1 MVCDTCSHSALFLLA
16 TSVPISWAGISKNR
30 LVKSLETV
38 TRPSKSGMLLTCGW
52 NMTRRMGLL
61 ANWRTGAA
69 IIAAALVVCGEA
81 CAHASG
87 GGSLGFL
94 SNIFTGSISKGSQ
107 TAPSGQH
114 PGTSVQAQA
123 APTTGSTPLPWS
135 GENGA
140 SGHPLMNASAI
151 REAAANFDNCVA
163 SMWPSAARRNISRA
177 SFERFTAGLTPDLR
191 IMDLMD
197 SQPEF
202 TKSIWN
208 YLDILV
214 NDNRLVRGREILA
227 KYKLQFDV
235 VEKAYGIDRYAI
247 AAIWGIESNYSTQMG
262 DRNVLQST
270 ATLAC
275 IGRRQKYFRDEF
287 LSALEI
293 LHHGDLRP
301 EQMRGSW
308 AGAFGPTQFMPTA
321 FKRYAVDGDGDGRR
335 DVVDNPADLIA
346 STANNLK
353 KDGWQ
358 TGHTWGYEVAVPQGF
373 NYMLADRAKAMTI
386 AQWEHLGLKRAG
398 GQSIPHPTEKA
409 YLLAPAGAKG
419 PGFLMLQNFRVIMKY
434 NPAEAYALA
443 IGHFADRLRGGA
455 PFVQPWPRQERELSR
470 AERLELQQ
478 LLAQRGFY
486 RGVPDGQLGGQTRE
500 ALRGFQISI
509 GAPADGFASSEVL
522 EWLRGR

>member
-1 MVCDTCSHSALFLLA
+1 
-16 TSVPISWAGISKNR
+16 
-30 LVKSLETV
+30 
-38 TRPSKSGMLLTCGW
+38 
-52 NMTRRMGLL
+52 MTRRVGLL
-61 ANWRTGAA
+61 AKRRNSAV
-69 IIAAALVVCGEA
+69 IIAAVLLLCGPA
-81 CAHASG
+81 RAQSSSG
-87 GGSLGFL
+87 GGPLNFFD
-94 SNIFTGSISKGSQ
+94 NIFTGSLSKGSQ
-107 TAPSGQH
+107 AAPSAQR
-114 PGTSVQAQA
+114 PGASAQAQGAPAASSARPRGGAEA
-123 APTTGSTPLPWS
+123 APAGLPLRS
-135 GENGA
+135 AN
-140 SGHPLMNASAI
+140 AI

-163 SMWPSAARRNISRA
+163 SMWPDAARHNISQA
-177 SFERFTAGLTPDLR
+177 NFQRFTAGLTPDLR

-202 TKSIWN
+202 TKSIWD

-214 NDNRLVRGREILA
+214 NDNRLAKGRDILA
-227 KYKLQFDV
+227 KYKPQFDAA
-235 VEKAYGIDRYAI
+235 EKAYGVDRYAI

-262 DRNVLQST
+262 DRSVLQST

-293 LHHGDLRP
+293 LHRGDLRP

-321 FKRYAVDGDGDGRR
+321 FKRFAVDADGDGRR
-335 DVVDNPADLIA
+335 DVVHNPADLIA

-358 TGHTWGYEVAVPQGF
+358 TGQTWGYEVVVPPGF
-373 NYMLADRAKAMTI
+373 NYMLADRAKAMTT

-398 GQSIPHPTEKA
+398 AQTFPHPAEKA
-409 YLLAPAGAKG
+409 YLLAPAGAEG

-443 IGHFADRLRGGA
+443 IGHFADRLGGGA

-470 AERLELQQ
+470 AERLGLPQ
-478 LLAQRGFY
+478 LLAPRGFY
-486 RGVPDGQLGGQTRE
+486 RGVPDGQLGGLTRE
-500 ALRGFQISI
+500 ALRGFQASI
-509 GAPADGFASSEVL
+509 GVPADGFASSDVL
-522 EWLRGR
+522 ERLRGR

>member
-1 MVCDTCSHSALFLLA
+1 
-16 TSVPISWAGISKNR
+16 
-30 LVKSLETV
+30 
-38 TRPSKSGMLLTCGW
+38 
-52 NMTRRMGLL
+52 MTRRTVFL
-61 ANWRTGAA
+61 ASRRT
-69 IIAAALVVCGEA
+69 AAALLAAALLFFGGALLCGDA
-81 CAHASG
+81 DAQSSSG
-87 GGSLGFL
+87 GGPLNFL
-94 SNIFTGSISKGSQ
+94 SNIFTGSKGNQ
-107 TAPSGQH
+107 TTNPAQPGAAAPSG
-114 PGTSVQAQA
+114 
-123 APTTGSTPLPWS
+123 GSGPQPWS
-135 GENGA
+135 GEDGA
-140 SGHPLMNASAI
+140 SGHPLMTASAI

-163 SMWPSAARRNISRA
+163 GMWPDAARRNITQEN
-177 SFERFTAGLTPDLR
+177 FQQFTAGLTPDLR

-202 TKSIWN
+202 TKSIWD

-214 NDNRLVRGREILA
+214 NDNRLVKGREILA
-227 KYKLQFDV
+227 KYKPQFDA
-235 VEKAYGIDRYAI
+235 VEKAYGVDRYAI

-262 DRNVLQST
+262 DRNVVQST

-275 IGRRQKYFRDEF
+275 VGRRQAYFKDEF
-287 LSALEI
+287 LTALEI
-293 LHHGDLRP
+293 LNRGDLRP

-321 FKRYAVDGDGDGRR
+321 FKRYAVDADNDGRR
-335 DVVDNPADLIA
+335 DVVDDPADLIA

-358 TGHTWGYEVAVPQGF
+358 SGQTWGYEVVVPQGF
-373 NYMLADRAKAMTI
+373 NYMLADRAKVMTL
-386 AQWEHLGLKRAG
+386 AQWEHLGLKHADG
-398 GQSIPHPTEKA
+398 KPFPHPAEKA
-409 YLLAPAGAKG
+409 YLLAPAGAEG

-486 RGVPDGQLGGQTRE
+486 RGTPDGQFGGETRN
-500 ALRGFQISI
+500 ALRGFQASI
-509 GAPADGFASSEVL
+509 GAPADGFASSDVL
-522 EWLRGR
+522 EKLRGADRHFPVRAGNPVPGAVTRFRTAVTLATTFARHP

>member
-1 MVCDTCSHSALFLLA
+1 MAQRTE
-16 TSVPISWAGISKNR
+16 P
-30 LVKSLETV
+30 
-38 TRPSKSGMLLTCGW
+38 
-52 NMTRRMGLL
+52 L
-61 ANWRTGAA
+61 ANKRTSAV
-69 IIAAALVVCGEA
+69 IIAAALLLCGEA
-81 CAHASG
+81 RGQSSG
-87 GGSLGFL
+87 GGGLQNFFD
-94 SNIFTGSISKGSQ
+94 NIFTGSISKGNQ
-107 TAPSGQH
+107 TAPSAQR
-114 PGTSVQAQA
+114 PGASAQA
-123 APTTGSTPLPWS
+123 TPDAGSAPPPWS
-135 GENGA
+135 GEDGA
-140 SGHPLMNASAI
+140 SGHPLMTASAI
-151 REAAANFDNCVA
+151 REAAANFDQCVA
-163 SMWPSAARRNISRA
+163 SMWPDAARRNISQQ
-177 SFERFTAGLTPDLR
+177 SFQRFTAGLEPDLR

-202 TKSIWN
+202 TKAIWD

-214 NDNRLVRGREILA
+214 NDNRLAKGREILA
-227 KYKLQFDV
+227 KYKPQFDAA
-235 VEKAYGIDRYAI
+235 EKTYGVDRYAI
-247 AAIWGIESNYSTQMG
+247 ASIWGIESNYSTMMG

-275 IGRRQKYFRDEF
+275 IGRRQKYFKDEF

-293 LHHGDLRP
+293 LHRGDLRP

-321 FKRYAVDGDGDGRR
+321 FKRYAVDADGDGRR

-358 TGHTWGYEVAVPQGF
+358 TGQSWGFEVVLPQGF

-386 AQWEHLGLKRAG
+386 GQWQQLGLARAG
-398 GQSIPHPTEKA
+398 GQPFPQPADKA
-409 YLLAPAGAKG
+409 YLLAPAGAEG

-455 PFVQPWPRQERELSR
+455 PFVQPWPRQERVLSR

-486 RGVPDGQLGGQTRE
+486 RGTPDGQFGGETRE
-500 ALRGFQISI
+500 ALRGFQASI
-509 GAPADGFASSEVL
+509 GAPADGFASSDVL
-522 EWLRGR
+522 ERLRGR